1 MDGSGRKDIRKTVAF
16 KLRLKN
22 EVESDRKSPG
32 KSKVD

>member
-1 MDGSGRKDIRKTVAF
+1 MDGPWRKDIRKTVTL

-22 EVESDRKSPG
+22 EVESDRKTPG